1 MYQIE
6 FFPMLVIPQVT
17 ALTANHPPPANST
30 CNALKLSSP
39 CEYFVGVGEHLLGN
53 AVFVFQVVRKM

>member
-1 MYQIE
+1 
-6 FFPMLVIPQVT
+6 MLVIPQVT